1 MYRVLRAEMVRA
13 GISVKGLALQIGI
26 TEGSLRNK
34 IIGKTDFFWSV
45 VLKIRNAVAP
55 NMPLEELFQR
65 ETKAA

>member
-26 TEGSLRNK
+26 TERSLRNK
-34 IIGKTDFFWSV
+34 INGKTEFFWSE